1 MQPRVYDDMGV
12 VERQLEELKSECKAD
27 DDVVVSRVSRGE
39 TIETIEEMS
48 PNYLETLVEFMLTQH
63 DTEIMSACAYHPAA
77 TQKAPTLD
85 AKISGSAVVQDEVG
99 HANLGYRVLSD
110 LGFDKEALMY
120 ERDPK
125 EWRNMRVFDEPFENF
140 AEFACGVGFYDRA
153 GTIQI
158 GDIEENCSFGPWRR
172 YERKVVAEEGFHK
185 RLGDMWFKRLG
196 SGTPEQQQALQDAV
210 DKMFPKAIAFL
221 GHPENEG
228 KAIQQIREYSLR
240 KGTNHEHRQEWLRQ
254 VYETFDSL
262 EVDIPIGYDESEDEY
277 DVTFDMD
284 WKGVYSEWKESP
296 GPVDHIQTV
305 QGVA

>member
-1 MQPRVYDDMGV
+1 MGV
-12 VERQLEELKSECKAD
+12 VERQLEELKAECNAD
-27 DDVVVSRVSRGE
+27 DDEVIGKVSRGE
-39 TIETIEEMS
+39 KIETIEEMS
-48 PNYLETLVEFMLTQH
+48 PGYLHTLVEFMLTQH
-63 DTEIMSACAYHPAA
+63 DTEIMSACSYHPAA
-77 TQKAPTLD
+77 TQMAPTMD
-85 AKISGSAVVQDEVG
+85 AKVSGSAVVQDEIG

-120 ERDPK
+120 DRDPK

-158 GDIEENCSFGPWRR
+158 GDIEENCSFGPWKR

-196 SGTPEQQQALQDAV
+196 SGTERQQETLQAAV

-221 GHPENEG
+221 GHPEKEG
-228 KAIQQIREYSLR
+228 KAIKQIREYSLR
-240 KGTNHEHRQEWLRQ
+240 KGSNREHRQEWLRQ
-254 VYETFDSL
+254 VVETFDPL
-262 EVDIPIGYDESEDEY
+262 EVDVPAHYDENNDEY
-277 DVTFDMD
+277 VVDLDMD
-284 WKGVYSEWKESP
+284 WKGVYDEWKQSP

-305 QGVA
+305 RGVA